1 MKKSKNDVQ
10 DNKAVLN
17 EKLSVAELRIY
28 EGFYDGKDRFL
39 PLTKTIVVRDDND
52 CRDIISGKEYNVY
65 QMLDGKFYP
74 FTNNTG
80 EDVELGDVFC
90 SIERD
95 LSLKENIF
103 NYMTESDDF
112 YYYRLPYLQ
121 ERFDLYSR
129 CQSSYVSPR
138 LKYYQ
143 RKISNDKLK
152 REKVDLLL
160 DEHVKLLK
168 EYDNNNKSKVLK
180 MNTKK
185 KC

>member
-1 MKKSKNDVQ
+1 MRNKNNVQ
-10 DNKAVLN
+10 DNKDDLN

-39 PLTKTIVVRDDND
+39 PLTKMIVVRDDND
-52 CRDIISGKEYNVY
+52 CRNIISGREYNVY

-74 FTNNTG
+74 FTNNTSY
-80 EDVELGDVFC
+80 EMKLGDVFC
-90 SIERD
+90 SIEKD
-95 LSLKENIF
+95 LSLKENVF

-121 ERFDLYSR
+121 ERFDLYSK

-138 LKYYQ
+138 LRYYQ
-143 RKISNDKLK
+143 RKISSDLLK

-180 MNTKK
+180 MNAKK
-185 KC
+185 RS